1 MSCSDSQSD
10 ANDRGRE
17 PFSAIRKSDLL
28 VGISLFL
35 IRKSDSLRA
44 FRFSWSGKAIPCER
58 FALLIRK
65 SDFLVSISLFLV
77 RKRDFL
83 VSVSLFLVRKS
94 DFLVSVSLF
103 LPRKHVG
110 RPCWGHASRC
120 SRSSAPRGA
129 CGVQRLSGIVGAS
142 QSRISLG
149 DSGEFGD
156 SSKLLVRTARD
167 SVEHINESSSE
178 FLGRDSSRF
187 PQLPST

>member
-77 RKRDFL
+77 RK
-83 VSVSLFLVRKS
+83 S
-94 DFLVSVSLF
+94 DSFVSVSLF

-149 DSGEFGD
+149 DSGELGD

-167 SVEHINESSSE
+167 SV
-178 FLGRDSSRF
+178 
-187 PQLPST
+187 

>member
-65 SDFLVSISLFLV
+65 SDFFVSISLFLV
-77 RKRDFL
+77 RKSDFF

-94 DFLVSVSLF
+94 DFFVADELASFRQSV
-103 LPRKHVG
+103 RH
-110 RPCWGHASRC
+110 
-120 SRSSAPRGA
+120 
-129 CGVQRLSGIVGAS
+129 SGGT
-142 QSRISLG
+142 RHG
-149 DSGEFGD
+149 
-156 SSKLLVRTARD
+156 
-167 SVEHINESSSE
+167 
-178 FLGRDSSRF
+178 
-187 PQLPST
+187 